1 MSQTIGQNM
10 MLVNSSFRNAKSFT
24 LIPVSNDSPYVEAM
38 FDPTSSILA
47 VISKVM
53 KQSYHMVAKLDDD
66 GQPMRL
72 KNPNPQ
78 TGKTVKEER
87 RLVDT
92 FSEFYL
98 SDKLDIKDFINIF
111 AINADSFDYESFFVD
126 TSKETKVSKLIV
138 PGQQIPTS

>member
-1 MSQTIGQNM
+1 MANQIGQNM
-10 MLVNSSFRNAKSFT
+10 MLVNSSFRGAKSFT
-24 LIPVSNDSPYVEAM
+24 LIPVSEDSPYVEAL
-38 FDPTSSILA
+38 FDPSSSMLA

-53 KQSYHMVAKLDDD
+53 KQSYHMVPKLDDE

-72 KNPNPQ
+72 KKPNMQ

-98 SDKLDIKDFINIF
+98 SDKKDIETFIHMF
-111 AINADSFDYESFFVD
+111 AINADTFDYITLLDVD
-126 TSKETKVSKLIV
+126 VNKTETSKIIL
-138 PGQQIPTS
+138 PGQ

>member
-1 MSQTIGQNM
+1 MTKQIGQNM

-24 LIPVSNDSPYVEAM
+24 LIPVSVDSPYVEAM
-38 FDPTSSILA
+38 FDPQSSILA

-53 KQSYHMVAKLDDD
+53 KQSYHMVPKLDDD
-66 GQPMRL
+66 GQPIRL
-72 KNPNPQ
+72 KNPNQQ

-98 SDKLDIKDFINIF
+98 SDKKDIETFIHMF
-111 AINADSFDYESFFVD
+111 AVNAENFDYNEFFVD
-126 TSKETKVSKLIV
+126 VKKTKVSNLIV
-138 PGQQIPTS
+138 PGQ

>member
-53 KQSYHMVAKLDDD
+53 KQSYHMVPKLDDE

-72 KNPNPQ
+72 KSPNQQ

-98 SDKLDIKDFINIF
+98 SDRKDIETFIHMF
-111 AINADSFDYESFFVD
+111 AINASTFDLEEFFVD
-126 TSKETKVSKLIV
+126 LQETKVSKLIL
-138 PGQQIPTS
+138 PSQ

>member
-1 MSQTIGQNM
+1 

-38 FDPTSSILA
+38 FDPASGILA

-53 KQSYHMVAKLDDD
+53 KQSYHMVPKLDDN
-66 GQPMRL
+66 GEPMRL
-72 KNPNPQ
+72 KTPNPQ

-98 SDKLDIKDFINIF
+98 SDKADIDTFIHTF
-111 AINADSFDYESFFVD
+111 AVNADHFKVEEFFVD
-126 TSKETKVSKLIV
+126 LQKTEPSKVIL
-138 PGQQIPTS
+138 PGQ

>member
-1 MSQTIGQNM
+1 MANQIGQNM
-10 MLVNSSFRNAKSFT
+10 MLVNSTFRNAKSFT

-38 FDPTSSILA
+38 FDPTSGILA

-53 KQSYHMVAKLDDD
+53 KQSYHMVPKLDDE

-72 KNPNPQ
+72 KKPNMQ

-98 SDKLDIKDFINIF
+98 NDRADIETFIHMF
-111 AINADSFDYESFFVD
+111 AINADNFNVEEFFVD
-126 TSKETKVSKLIV
+126 LKKTEPSKIIL
-138 PGQQIPTS
+138 PGQ

>member
-1 MSQTIGQNM
+1 MANQIGQNM
-10 MLVNSSFRNAKSFT
+10 MLVNSTFRNAKSFT
-24 LIPVSNDSPYVEAM
+24 LIPVSIDSPYVEAM
-38 FDPTSSILA
+38 FDPTSGILA

-53 KQSYHMVAKLDDD
+53 KQSYHMVPKLDDE

-72 KNPNPQ
+72 KKPNMQ

-98 SDKLDIKDFINIF
+98 SDRKDIESFIHMF
-111 AINADSFDYESFFVD
+111 AINADNFSIEEFFVD
-126 TSKETKVSKLIV
+126 LKKTEPSKIIL
-138 PGQQIPTS
+138 PGQ

>member
-1 MSQTIGQNM
+1 MSKQIGQNM
-10 MLVNSSFRNAKSFT
+10 MLINSSFRNAKSFT

-38 FDPTSSILA
+38 FDPSSSILA

-53 KQSYHMVAKLDDD
+53 KQSYHMVPRLSDTGEPIKL
-66 GQPMRL
+66 
-72 KNPNPQ
+72 KSPNQQ

-98 SDKLDIKDFINIF
+98 SDKKDIETFIHMF
-111 AINADSFDYESFFVD
+111 AVNAADFDYNDFFVD
-126 TSKETKVSKLIV
+126 VNETKVSKIIV
-138 PGQQIPTS
+138 PGT

>member
-1 MSQTIGQNM
+1 MTNKIGQNM

-24 LIPVSNDSPYVEAM
+24 LIPVSVDSPYVEAM
-38 FDPTSSILA
+38 FDPTSGILA

-66 GQPMRL
+66 GQPQRL
-72 KNPNPQ
+72 KNPNQQ

-98 SDKLDIKDFINIF
+98 SEINDIETFIHMFAVNAKDFNY
-111 AINADSFDYESFFVD
+111 NEFFVD
-126 TSKETKVSKLIV
+126 LNAEATPVSKLIL
-138 PGQQIPTS
+138 PS

>member
-53 KQSYHMVAKLDDD
+53 KQSYHMVPKLDDD
-66 GQPMRL
+66 VQPMRL
-72 KNPNPQ
+72 KNPNQQ

-98 SDKLDIKDFINIF
+98 SDRKDIETFIHMF
-111 AINADSFDYESFFVD
+111 AVNATSFDLEEFFVD
-126 TSKETKVSKLIV
+126 LQETKVSKLIL
-138 PGQQIPTS
+138 PS

>member
-1 MSQTIGQNM
+1 MANQIGQNM
-10 MLVNSSFRNAKSFT
+10 MLVNSTFRNAKSFT

-38 FDPTSSILA
+38 FDPASGILA

-53 KQSYHMVAKLDDD
+53 KQSYHMVPKLDDN
-66 GQPMRL
+66 GEPMRL
-72 KNPNPQ
+72 KTPNPQ

-98 SDKLDIKDFINIF
+98 SDRADIDTFIHTF
-111 AINADSFDYESFFVD
+111 AVNADHFKIEEFFVD
-126 TSKETKVSKLIV
+126 LQKTEPSKVIL
-138 PGQQIPTS
+138 PGQ

>member
-1 MSQTIGQNM
+1 MANQIGQNM
-10 MLVNSSFRNAKSFT
+10 MLINSTFRNAKSFT

-38 FDPTSSILA
+38 FDPASGILA

-53 KQSYHMVAKLDDD
+53 KQSYHMVPKLDDN
-66 GQPMRL
+66 GEPMRL
-72 KNPNPQ
+72 KTPNPQ

-98 SDKLDIKDFINIF
+98 SDKADIETFIHTF
-111 AINADSFDYESFFVD
+111 AVNADHFKVEEFFVD
-126 TSKETKVSKLIV
+126 LQKTEPSKVIL
-138 PGQQIPTS
+138 PGQ